1 MLWRAQGKTG
11 SRARDS
17 FFKDVSSD
25 EYYAQAVAWP
35 KRRVSHKRIAKDDS
49 IRMLPVQ
56 ERK

>member
-1 MLWRAQGKTG
+1 MLWRAQGKPAAEQET
-11 SRARDS
+11 A
-17 FFKDVSSD
+17 FKDVSSD